1 MRNLRVRETWACIRF
16 LLQHQPQPQG
26 RQHVL
31 QSTSRLIEAGDPA
44 GFAKHGIMRIPHRFG
59 HNRDIRI
66 ARDDLFHP
74 IHDYE
79 QLPNRLTL
87 LKRAPVYK
95 CEVEYERHF

>member
-1 MRNLRVRETWACIRF
+1 
-16 LLQHQPQPQG
+16 
-26 RQHVL
+26 
-31 QSTSRLIEAGDPA
+31 
-44 GFAKHGIMRIPHRFG
+44 MRIPHRFG

-74 IHDYE
+74 IHHYE

-95 CEVEYERHF
+95 CEVEYEQLSVHP